1 MPAYPGSFTE
11 KNTAVEPRTR
21 LPLQYGALKMNHKNC
36 VQKVIVK
43 YSLFLTF
50 IIKKL
55 QKKSQLS
62 IHSQPFFSLL
72 DYIIRQV
79 FTHVLT
85 ISLALLPI
93 CLRDGR
99 SIAKTDFFLNNSILY
114 NVYMLVRQKVKCP
127 ICLYRLT
134 YCSSNKT
141 YM

>member
-1 MPAYPGSFTE
+1 MI
-11 KNTAVEPRTR
+11 
-21 LPLQYGALKMNHKNC
+21 HKNC
-36 VQKVIVK
+36 AQKVIVK

-72 DYIIRQV
+72 DYIFRQV

-99 SIAKTDFFLNNSILY
+99 FIAKTDFFFKQLNTVQCIHAS
-114 NVYMLVRQKVKCP
+114 KAKG
-127 ICLYRLT
+127 
-134 YCSSNKT
+134 
-141 YM
+141 